1 MRNLLFVAL
10 LGGLALLAGCATVT
24 KTPQENRATMRAVA
38 EFDMLQIGDDWNLIW
53 LSDRQSRLTKWNTR

>member
-1 MRNLLFVAL
+1 MRKLLFLAL
-10 LGGLALLAGCATVT
+10 LSGLALATGCATVT
-24 KTPQENRATMRAVA
+24 KTPQENRATMRAIT